1 MLGSGEI
8 RLSDEDVETLRKAK
22 DAYKGDY
29 SCASEKTEKI
39 LIEASRWL
47 LEAFLEEYRSQTK
60 TSSYTIPL
68 NVLKDWMTESQPQSG
83 ATKEVLEPKGKKL
96 YLQNKS
102 DFKGFENKKKREYIT
117 QNKINTPR
125 IEDINDNS
133 IHLTFDEVLNFLLD
147 SSILKVIGISGDS
160 LRFCTQKD
168 YKKTKIQTKGRPSRQ
183 SYIVQAYCEVLG
195 LDFESLECCQNHHQ
209 NLKNQR
215 TNNGKIYDIL
225 TEFNYTNLVKFTSSI
240 AAKPLR
246 EGSIYIPPCPHTYR
260 VLCLRRLHEQIL
272 ITNNLPV
279 KPIVFKFQ
287 GDGQEEW
294 DSYSLHEHFFN
305 NSGGIKN
312 LKANNFC
319 LIFEG
324 IDCADFSRLKDIDS
338 FWQNLTKKASKIQN
352 SPIPGFLLMIWL
364 DYGEGNDW
372 RDKDKLSE
380 LSPIHRLQIDSCFEQ
395 RSFQEIIPTFAQQ
408 LQLGCDLQDETTD
421 LFKSTL
427 QQLWEN
433 SDQGNIEKTLNAF
446 YKQFQGQL
454 PRENRWLKYP

>member
-1 MLGSGEI
+1 MLRSGEI

-22 DAYKGDY
+22 DAYEGDY
-29 SCASEKTEKI
+29 SCASEKIEKI

-60 TSSYTIPL
+60 TSSYTIRL
-68 NVLKDWMTESQPQSG
+68 NVLKAWMTESQPKSR

-102 DFKGFENKKKREYIT
+102 DFKGFENEKKSEY
-117 QNKINTPR
+117 R

-133 IHLTFDEVLNFLLD
+133 IHLTLEDINGLLD

-160 LRFCTQKD
+160 LRFCTE
-168 YKKTKIQTKGRPSRQ
+168 KKYGLGKKGRTSKQ

-195 LDFESLECCQNHHQ
+195 LDFDSLQCCQLHHQ
-209 NLKNQR
+209 NPKDQR
-215 TNNGKIYDIL
+215 TNNEKIYRVL
-225 TEFNYTNLVKFTSSI
+225 TKFNYTNLVNFTSSI

-246 EGSIYIPPCPHTYR
+246 EGSIYIPPCPHQYR
-260 VLCLRRLHEQIL
+260 VLCLRRLEKEIL

-294 DSYSLHEHFFN
+294 DSYSLCEHFFN

-338 FWQNLTKKASKIQN
+338 FWQNLITNARKIQN
-352 SPIPGFLLMIWL
+352 SPIKGFLLMIWL
-364 DYGEGNDW
+364 DYGKSNDW

-380 LSPIHRLQIDSCFEQ
+380 FPIHRLQIDSCFEQ

-427 QQLWEN
+427 QQLWKN
-433 SDQGNIEKTLNAF
+433 SDQGKIEDTLKAF
-446 YKQFQGQL
+446 YQQFQGQL
-454 PRENRWLKYP
+454 SRENRWLNYP

>member
-1 MLGSGEI
+1 MLRSGEI

-22 DAYKGDY
+22 DAYKGNY
-29 SCASEKTEKI
+29 SCASEKIEKI

-83 ATKEVLEPKGKKL
+83 TTKDVLKEDGKKL
-96 YLQNKS
+96 YLQNES
-102 DFKGFENKKKREYIT
+102 DFKGFDNKKKREYIT

-133 IHLTFDEVLNFLLD
+133 IHLTLADINYLLD
-147 SSILKVIGISGDS
+147 LSILKVIGISGDS
-160 LRFCTQKD
+160 LRFCTEQK
-168 YKKTKIQTKGRPSRQ
+168 YGLGKKGRTAKQ

-195 LDFESLECCQNHHQ
+195 LDFESLQCCQLHHQ
-209 NLKNQR
+209 NPKDQR
-215 TNNGKIYDIL
+215 TNNEKIYRVL
-225 TEFNYTNLVKFTSSI
+225 TKFNYTNLVNFTSSI
-240 AAKPLR
+240 AAKALR
-246 EGSIYIPPCPHTYR
+246 EGSIYIPPCPHQYR

-294 DSYSLHEHFFN
+294 DSYSLCEHFFN

-338 FWQNLTKKASKIQN
+338 FWQNLKKASQIQN

-372 RDKDKLSE
+372 RDSDRLSE
-380 LSPIHRLQIDSCFEQ
+380 FPIHRLQIDSCFEQ

-427 QQLWEN
+427 QELWEN
-433 SDQGNIEKTLNAF
+433 SKHGNIEDTLKAF
-446 YKQFQGQL
+446 YHQFQGQL
-454 PRENRWLKYP
+454 SRENRWINYP

>member
-1 MLGSGEI
+1 MLRSGEI

-22 DAYKGDY
+22 DAYEGDY
-29 SCASEKTEKI
+29 SRASEQI

-68 NVLKDWMTESQPQSG
+68 NVLKAWMTESQPQSR

-102 DFKGFENKKKREYIT
+102 DFKGFENEKKSEY
-117 QNKINTPR
+117 R

-133 IHLTFDEVLNFLLD
+133 IHLTLEDINGLLD

-160 LRFCTQKD
+160 LRFCTE
-168 YKKTKIQTKGRPSRQ
+168 KKYGLGKKGQRTSKQ

-195 LDFESLECCQNHHQ
+195 LDFESLECCQLHHQ
-209 NLKNQR
+209 NPKDQR
-215 TNNGKIYDIL
+215 TNNEKIYRVL
-225 TEFNYTNLVKFTSSI
+225 TKFNYTNLVNFTSSI
-240 AAKPLR
+240 AAKTLR
-246 EGSIYIPPCPHTYR
+246 EGTIYIPPCPHQYR
-260 VLCLRRLHEQIL
+260 VLCLRRLEKEIL

-294 DSYSLHEHFFN
+294 DNYSLHEDFFN

-312 LKANNFC
+312 LKTNNFC

-427 QQLWEN
+427 QELWEN
-433 SDQGNIEKTLNAF
+433 SKHGNIEDTLKAF
-446 YKQFQGQL
+446 YQQFQGQL
-454 PRENRWLKYP
+454 SRENRWLNYP

>member
-1 MLGSGEI
+1 MLRSGEI

-22 DAYKGDY
+22 DAYKGTY
-29 SCASEKTEKI
+29 SCASEKTEQI

-47 LEAFLEEYRSQTK
+47 LEAFLEEYRSQTE

-68 NVLKDWMTESQPQSG
+68 NVLKDWMTSSPQSG
-83 ATKEVLEPKGKKL
+83 TTKEVLKTDGKKL
-96 YLQNKS
+96 YLQNES
-102 DFKGFENKKKREYIT
+102 DFKKFENQKKSEY
-117 QNKINTPR
+117 R
-125 IEDINDNS
+125 IEDINDNL
-133 IHLTFDEVLNFLLD
+133 IHLTLEDINYLLD
-147 SSILKVIGISGDS
+147 LSILKVIGISGDS
-160 LRFCTQKD
+160 LRFCTEQK
-168 YKKTKIQTKGRPSRQ
+168 YGLGKKGRPSRQ

-195 LDFESLECCQNHHQ
+195 LDFDSLECCQNHHQ
-209 NLKNQR
+209 NPKNQR
-215 TNNGKIYDIL
+215 TNNEKIYHVL
-225 TEFNYTNLVKFTSSI
+225 TTEFNYTNLVNFTNKI

-246 EGSIYIPPCPHTYR
+246 EGTIYIPPCPHTYR
-260 VLCLRRLHEQIL
+260 FWCLRRLHEQIL

-312 LKANNFC
+312 LKTNNFC

-324 IDCADFSRLKDIDS
+324 IDCADFDRLKDIDS

-364 DYGEGNDW
+364 DLDNEKSNDW

-380 LSPIHRLQIDSCFEQ
+380 LSPIHCLQIDSPFEEG
-395 RSFQEIIPTFAQQ
+395 SFQEIIPTFAQQ

-427 QQLWEN
+427 QKLWEN
-433 SDQGNIEKTLNAF
+433 SSQGDIEKTLNAF
-446 YKQFQGQL
+446 YQQFKGQL
-454 PRENRWLKYP
+454 TRENRWLNYP

>member
-1 MLGSGEI
+1 MLRSGEI

-22 DAYKGDY
+22 DAYKGNY
-29 SCASEKTEKI
+29 SCASEKIEKI

-83 ATKEVLEPKGKKL
+83 TTKDVLKEDGKKL
-96 YLQNKS
+96 YLQNES
-102 DFKGFENKKKREYIT
+102 DFKGFDNKKKREYIT

-133 IHLTFDEVLNFLLD
+133 IHLTLADINYLLD
-147 SSILKVIGISGDS
+147 LSILKVIGISGDS
-160 LRFCTQKD
+160 LRFCTEQK
-168 YKKTKIQTKGRPSRQ
+168 YGLGKKGRTAKQ

-195 LDFESLECCQNHHQ
+195 LDFESLQCCQLHHQ
-209 NLKNQR
+209 NPKDQR
-215 TNNGKIYDIL
+215 TNNEKIYRVL
-225 TEFNYTNLVKFTSSI
+225 TKFNYTNLVNFTSSI
-240 AAKPLR
+240 AAKALR
-246 EGSIYIPPCPHTYR
+246 EGSIYIPPCPHQYR

-294 DSYSLHEHFFN
+294 DSYSLCEHFFN

-338 FWQNLTKKASKIQN
+338 FWQNLKKASQIQN

-364 DYGEGNDW
+364 DYGKSNDW

-427 QQLWEN
+427 QELWEN
-433 SDQGNIEKTLNAF
+433 SKHGNIEDTLKAF
-446 YKQFQGQL
+446 YQQFQGQL
-454 PRENRWLKYP
+454 SRENRWINYP

>member
-1 MLGSGEI
+1 MLRSGEI

-47 LEAFLEEYRSQTK
+47 LEAFLEEYRNPTNPP
-60 TSSYTIPL
+60 SYTIPL
-68 NVLKDWMTESQPQSG
+68 NVLKDWMTPSPQSG
-83 ATKEVLEPKGKKL
+83 TTKDVLKTDGKKL
-96 YLQNKS
+96 YLQNES
-102 DFKGFENKKKREYIT
+102 DFKKFENKKKSAY
-117 QNKINTPR
+117 R

-133 IHLTFDEVLNFLLD
+133 IHLTLADINYLLD
-147 SSILKVIGISGDS
+147 LSILKVIGISGDS
-160 LRFCTQKD
+160 LRFCTEQK
-168 YKKTKIQTKGRPSRQ
+168 YGLGKKGRTAKQ

-195 LDFESLECCQNHHQ
+195 LDFESLECCKIHHQ

-215 TNNGKIYDIL
+215 TNNEKIYHVL
-225 TEFNYTNLVKFTSSI
+225 TKFNYTNLVNFTSSI

-246 EGSIYIPPCPHTYR
+246 EGTIYIPPCPHTYR
-260 VLCLRRLHEQIL
+260 FWCLRRLHEQIL

-312 LKANNFC
+312 LKTNNFC

-324 IDCADFSRLKDIDS
+324 IDCADFDRLKDIDS

-364 DYGEGNDW
+364 DYGKSNDW

-380 LSPIHRLQIDSCFEQ
+380 LSPIHRLQIDSRFEQ

-427 QQLWEN
+427 QELWEN
-433 SDQGNIEKTLNAF
+433 SKHGNIEDTLKAF
-446 YKQFQGQL
+446 YQQFQGQL
-454 PRENRWLKYP
+454 SRENRWINYP

>member
-1 MLGSGEI
+1 MLRSGEI

-22 DAYKGDY
+22 DAYEGNY
-29 SCASEKTEKI
+29 SCALEKTEQI

-47 LEAFLEEYRSQTK
+47 LEAFLEEYPSQTE

-68 NVLKDWMTESQPQSG
+68 NVLKAWMTPSPQSG
-83 ATKEVLEPKGKKL
+83 TTKDVLKTDGKKL
-96 YLQNKS
+96 YLQNES
-102 DFKGFENKKKREYIT
+102 DFKRFENQKKREYIT
-117 QNKINTPR
+117 KNKINTPR

-133 IHLTFDEVLNFLLD
+133 IHLTLADINYLLD
-147 SSILKVIGISGDS
+147 LSILKVIGISTDS
-160 LRFCTQKD
+160 LRFCTE
-168 YKKTKIQTKGRPSRQ
+168 KKYGLGKKGRPSRQ

-195 LDFESLECCQNHHQ
+195 LDFDSLQCCQLHQ
-209 NLKNQR
+209 NPKNQQ
-215 TNNGKIYDIL
+215 TNNEKIYRVL
-225 TEFNYTNLVKFTSSI
+225 TKFNYTNLVNFTSSI
-240 AAKPLR
+240 AANPLR

-260 VLCLRRLHEQIL
+260 FWCLHRLKKEIL

-279 KPIVFKFQ
+279 KTIVFKFQ

-294 DSYSLHEHFFN
+294 DSYSLHEHFLN

-364 DYGEGNDW
+364 DLDYGKSNDW

-380 LSPIHRLQIDSCFEQ
+380 FPIHRLQIDSCFEK

-427 QQLWEN
+427 QELWEN
-433 SDQGNIEKTLNAF
+433 SNQGNIEKTLKAF
-446 YKQFQGQL
+446 YQQFKGQL
-454 PRENRWLKYP
+454 SRENRWLNYP

>member
-1 MLGSGEI
+1 MLWSGEI

-22 DAYKGDY
+22 DAYKGNY
-29 SCASEKTEKI
+29 SCASEKTEQI

-68 NVLKDWMTESQPQSG
+68 NVLKAWMTESQPKSR
-83 ATKEVLEPKGKKL
+83 APKEVLKPKGKKL
-96 YLQNKS
+96 YLQNES
-102 DFKGFENKKKREYIT
+102 DFKGFENEKKRAYIN
-117 QNKINTPR
+117 QNKINTTR

-133 IHLTFDEVLNFLLD
+133 IHLTFYEDINHLLNE
-147 SSILKVIGISGDS
+147 SILKVIGISGDT
-160 LRFCTQKD
+160 LRFCTEKE
-168 YKKTKIQTKGRPSRQ
+168 YGIGKKGQRTSKQ
-183 SYIVQAYCEVLG
+183 SYIVQAYCEVLV
-195 LDFESLECCQNHHQ
+195 LDFDSLQCCQNHHQ

-260 VLCLRRLHEQIL
+260 FWCLHRLHKQL
-272 ITNNLPV
+272 FITNNLPV
-279 KPIVFKFQ
+279 KTIVFNFQ

-372 RDKDKLSE
+372 RDSDRLSE
-380 LSPIHRLQIDSCFEQ
+380 FPIHRLQIDSCFEQ

>member
-1 MLGSGEI
+1 MLRSGEI

-22 DAYKGDY
+22 DAYKGNY
-29 SCASEKTEKI
+29 SCASEKTEQI

-68 NVLKDWMTESQPQSG
+68 NVLKAWMTSSPQSG
-83 ATKEVLEPKGKKL
+83 TTKDVLKEDGKKL
-96 YLQNKS
+96 YLQKES
-102 DFKGFENKKKREYIT
+102 DFKRFENEKKSDYIT

-160 LRFCTQKD
+160 LRFCTE
-168 YKKTKIQTKGRPSRQ
+168 KKYGLGKKGQRTSKQ
-183 SYIVQAYCEVLG
+183 SYIVQAYCEVLD
-195 LDFESLECCQNHHQ
+195 LDFESLECCKIHHQ
-209 NLKNQR
+209 NPKNQR
-215 TNNGKIYDIL
+215 TNNEKIYRVL
-225 TEFNYTNLVKFTSSI
+225 TKFNYTNLVNFTSSI

-260 VLCLRRLHEQIL
+260 FWCLHRLHKQL
-272 ITNNLPV
+272 FITNNLNV
-279 KPIVFKFQ
+279 KHIVFKFQ

-294 DSYSLHEHFFN
+294 DSYSLHEHFLN

-312 LKANNFC
+312 LKTNNFC

-324 IDCADFSRLKDIDS
+324 IDCADFSRLQDIDS
-338 FWQNLTKKASKIQN
+338 FWQNLITKARKIQN

-364 DYGEGNDW
+364 DYGKSNDW

-380 LSPIHRLQIDSCFEQ
+380 FSIHRLQIDSCFEQ

-433 SDQGNIEKTLNAF
+433 SDQGNIEDTLKAF
-446 YKQFQGQL
+446 YQQFQGQL

>member
-1 MLGSGEI
+1 MLRSGEI

-22 DAYKGDY
+22 DAYEGDY
-29 SCASEKTEKI
+29 SCASEKIEKI

-60 TSSYTIPL
+60 TSSYTIRL
-68 NVLKDWMTESQPQSG
+68 NVLKAWMTESQPKSR

-102 DFKGFENKKKREYIT
+102 DFKGFENEKKSEY
-117 QNKINTPR
+117 R

-133 IHLTFDEVLNFLLD
+133 IHLTLEDINGLLD

-160 LRFCTQKD
+160 LRFCTE
-168 YKKTKIQTKGRPSRQ
+168 KKYGLGKKGRTSKQ

-195 LDFESLECCQNHHQ
+195 LDFDSLQCCQLHHQ
-209 NLKNQR
+209 NPKDQR
-215 TNNGKIYDIL
+215 TNNEKIYRVL
-225 TEFNYTNLVKFTSSI
+225 TKFNYTNLVNFTSSI

-246 EGSIYIPPCPHTYR
+246 EGSIYIPPCPHQYR
-260 VLCLRRLHEQIL
+260 VLCLRRLEKEIL

-312 LKANNFC
+312 LKTNNLC

-338 FWQNLTKKASKIQN
+338 FWQNLITNARKIQN

-380 LSPIHRLQIDSCFEQ
+380 FPIHRLQIDSCFEQ

-427 QQLWEN
+427 QQLWKN
-433 SDQGNIEKTLNAF
+433 SDQGKIEDTLKAF
-446 YKQFQGQL
+446 YQQFQGQL
-454 PRENRWLKYP
+454 SRENRWINYP

>member
-1 MLGSGEI
+1 MLRSGEI
-8 RLSDEDVETLRKAK
+8 RLWDDDVETLRKAK
-22 DAYKGDY
+22 DAYKGTY
-29 SCASEKTEKI
+29 SCASEKTEQI

-47 LEAFLEEYRSQTK
+47 LEAFLEEYRSQTE

-68 NVLKDWMTESQPQSG
+68 NVLKAWMTESQPKSR
-83 ATKEVLEPKGKKL
+83 ATKEVLKPKGKKL
-96 YLQNKS
+96 YLQNES
-102 DFKGFENKKKREYIT
+102 DFKRFENEKKSEY
-117 QNKINTPR
+117 R

-133 IHLTFDEVLNFLLD
+133 IHLTLEDINGLLD

-160 LRFCTQKD
+160 LRFCTE
-168 YKKTKIQTKGRPSRQ
+168 KKYGLGKKGRTSKQ

-195 LDFESLECCQNHHQ
+195 LDFESLQCCQLHHQ
-209 NLKNQR
+209 NPKDQR

-260 VLCLRRLHEQIL
+260 FWCLHRLHKQL
-272 ITNNLPV
+272 FITNNLPV
-279 KPIVFKFQ
+279 KHIVFKFQ

-294 DSYSLHEHFFN
+294 DSYSLHEHFLN

-312 LKANNFC
+312 LKTNNFC

-338 FWQNLTKKASKIQN
+338 FWQNLITNARKIQN
-352 SPIPGFLLMIWL
+352 SPIKGFLLMIWL
-364 DYGEGNDW
+364 DYGKSNDW

-380 LSPIHRLQIDSCFEQ
+380 LSSIHRLQIDSCFEQ

-427 QQLWEN
+427 QQLWQN
-433 SDQGNIEKTLNAF
+433 SDQGKIEDTLKAF
-446 YKQFQGQL
+446 YQQFQGQL
-454 PRENRWLKYP
+454 SRENRWLNYP

>member
-1 MLGSGEI
+1 MLRSGEI
-8 RLSDEDVETLRKAK
+8 RLWDDDVETLRKAK
-22 DAYKGDY
+22 DAYKGTY
-29 SCASEKTEKI
+29 SCASEKTEQI

-47 LEAFLEEYRSQTK
+47 LEAFLEEYRSQTE

-68 NVLKDWMTESQPQSG
+68 NVLKAWMTESQPKSR
-83 ATKEVLEPKGKKL
+83 ATKEVLKPKGKKL
-96 YLQNKS
+96 YLQNES
-102 DFKGFENKKKREYIT
+102 DFKRFENEKKSEY
-117 QNKINTPR
+117 R

-133 IHLTFDEVLNFLLD
+133 IHLTLEDINGLLD

-160 LRFCTQKD
+160 LRFCTE
-168 YKKTKIQTKGRPSRQ
+168 KKYGLGKKGRTSKQ

-195 LDFESLECCQNHHQ
+195 LDFESLQCCQLHHQ
-209 NLKNQR
+209 NPKDQR

-260 VLCLRRLHEQIL
+260 FWCLHRLHKQL
-272 ITNNLPV
+272 FITNNLPV
-279 KPIVFKFQ
+279 KHIVFKFQ

-294 DSYSLHEHFFN
+294 DSYSLHEHFLN

-312 LKANNFC
+312 LKTNNFC

-338 FWQNLTKKASKIQN
+338 FWQNLITNARKIQN

-364 DYGEGNDW
+364 DYGKSNDW

-380 LSPIHRLQIDSCFEQ
+380 LSPIHRLQIDSCFEK

-408 LQLGCDLQDETTD
+408 LQLGCDLQDETTE

-427 QQLWEN
+427 QELWQN
-433 SDQGNIEKTLNAF
+433 SNEGNIEDTLKAF
-446 YKQFQGQL
+446 YQQFQVKL
-454 PRENRWLKYP
+454 SDAKKWLNYP

>member
-1 MLGSGEI
+1 MLRSGEI

-22 DAYKGDY
+22 DAYKGNY
-29 SCASEKTEKI
+29 SCASEKIEKI

-83 ATKEVLEPKGKKL
+83 TTKDVLKEDGKKL
-96 YLQNKS
+96 YLQNES
-102 DFKGFENKKKREYIT
+102 DFKGFDNKKKREYIT

-133 IHLTFDEVLNFLLD
+133 IHLTLADINYLLD
-147 SSILKVIGISGDS
+147 LSILKVIGISGDS
-160 LRFCTQKD
+160 LRFCTEQK
-168 YKKTKIQTKGRPSRQ
+168 YGLGKKGRTAKQ

-195 LDFESLECCQNHHQ
+195 LDFESLQCCQLHHQ
-209 NLKNQR
+209 NPKDQR
-215 TNNGKIYDIL
+215 TNNEKIYRVL
-225 TEFNYTNLVKFTSSI
+225 TKFNYTNLVNFTSSI

-246 EGSIYIPPCPHTYR
+246 EGSIYIPPCPHQYR
-260 VLCLRRLHEQIL
+260 VLCLRRLEKEIL

-294 DSYSLHEHFFN
+294 DSYSLCEHFFN

-338 FWQNLTKKASKIQN
+338 FWQNLKKASQIQN

-372 RDKDKLSE
+372 RDSDRLSE
-380 LSPIHRLQIDSCFEQ
+380 FPIHRLQIDSCFEQ

-427 QQLWEN
+427 QELWEN
-433 SDQGNIEKTLNAF
+433 SKHGNIEDTLKAF
-446 YKQFQGQL
+446 YQQFQGQL
-454 PRENRWLKYP
+454 SRENRWINYP

>member
-22 DAYKGDY
+22 DAYKGNY
-29 SCASEKTEKI
+29 SCASEQI

-47 LEAFLEEYRSQTK
+47 LEAFLEKYRSQTK

-68 NVLKDWMTESQPQSG
+68 NVLKDWMTLSPQSG
-83 ATKEVLEPKGKKL
+83 TTKDVLKEDGKKL
-96 YLQNKS
+96 YLQNES
-102 DFKGFENKKKREYIT
+102 DFKGFENEKKSDYIT

-125 IEDINDNS
+125 IEDINDNL
-133 IHLTFDEVLNFLLD
+133 IHLTLADINYLLD
-147 SSILKVIGISGDS
+147 LSILKVIGISTDS

-240 AAKPLR
+240 AAKTLR
-246 EGSIYIPPCPHTYR
+246 EGTIYIPPCPHQYR

-408 LQLGCDLQDETTD
+408 LQLGCDLQNETTD

-427 QQLWEN
+427 QELWKN
-433 SDQGNIEKTLNAF
+433 SNQGKIEDTLKAF
-446 YKQFQGQL
+446 YQQFQGQL
-454 PRENRWLKYP
+454 SRENRWQNYP

>member
-29 SCASEKTEKI
+29 SCASEKIEKI

-68 NVLKDWMTESQPQSG
+68 NVLKDWMTESQPQSR

-102 DFKGFENKKKREYIT
+102 DFKGFENEKKSEY
-117 QNKINTPR
+117 R

-133 IHLTFDEVLNFLLD
+133 IHLTLEDINGLLD

-160 LRFCTQKD
+160 LRFCTE
-168 YKKTKIQTKGRPSRQ
+168 KKYGLGKKGRTSKQ

-246 EGSIYIPPCPHTYR
+246 EGSIYIPPCPHQYR
-260 VLCLRRLHEQIL
+260 VLCLRRLEKEIL

-338 FWQNLTKKASKIQN
+338 FWQNLKKASQIQN
-352 SPIPGFLLMIWL
+352 SPIKGFLLMIWL
-364 DYGEGNDW
+364 DYGKSNDW

-380 LSPIHRLQIDSCFEQ
+380 LSSIHRLQIDSCFEQ

-427 QQLWEN
+427 QQLWKN
-433 SDQGNIEKTLNAF
+433 SDQGKIEDTLKAF
-446 YKQFQGQL
+446 YQQFQGQL
-454 PRENRWLKYP
+454 SRENRWQNYP